1 LSPAINN
8 RLTQYAENL
17 AGEYQNG
24 VRIIELVLTMSV
36 MHQIPAKCYDYNID
50 CIFYTLLVSIVFDTV
65 SREKGL
71 QRSQEIGMLS
81 KLIKTSN

>member
-1 LSPAINN
+1 MSPAINN

-24 VRIIELVLTMSV
+24 VRIIELVLTM
-36 MHQIPAKCYDYNID
+36 CYASDTCKMLWLQYRLYVLYIA
-50 CIFYTLLVSIVFDTV
+50 FKHVFDTV

-71 QRSQEIGMLS
+71 QRSQEIGMLN
-81 KLIKTSN
+81 KIKTSNW